1 VGTGLATEAAEA
13 CLRFAF
19 EEARLERV
27 MAGADEP
34 NAASLRIIEKLGM
47 RFVGRILPAAPEAP
61 YFVFNRADF
70 PRANARGG
78 ER

>member
-1 VGTGLATEAAEA
+1 
-13 CLRFAF
+13 
-19 EEARLERV
+19 